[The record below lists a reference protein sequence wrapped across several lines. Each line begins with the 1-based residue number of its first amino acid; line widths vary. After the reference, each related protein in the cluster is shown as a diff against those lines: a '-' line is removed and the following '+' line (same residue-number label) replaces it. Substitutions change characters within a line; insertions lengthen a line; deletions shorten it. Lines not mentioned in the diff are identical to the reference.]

1 MRKKLGTQSILYYA
15 RYLQLSWIGTI
26 RRLSTDRLPRKFL
39 TSWIPLPRGVGRPV
53 SDYTDTILKALESVG
68 IGEDMWFHL
77 AKDEFWWR
85 NFIATTDEERKEL
98 LSAFRRGMNIAGP
111 SGAAGNFDL
120 STSIE
125 MPDTPLSR
133 RRMGHLIAG
142 GWFAN

>member
-1 MRKKLGTQSILYYA
+1 M
-15 RYLQLSWIGTI
+15 
-26 RRLSTDRLPRKFL
+26 STDRLPRKFL

-111 SGAAGNFDL
+111 SGAAGN
-120 STSIE
+120 
-125 MPDTPLSR
+125 
-133 RRMGHLIAG
+133 LI
-142 GWFAN
+142 